1 MFKLQGFCCNIK
13 VEFGQS
19 HVRVVRIF
27 ISITTNSGD
36 IIYLHLTGLDIKSEQ
51 ARKPKKGGSVTSK
64 TDDTLR

>member
-13 VEFGQS
+13 MAFGQG
-19 HVRVVRIF
+19 HLRVVCIF
-27 ISITTNSGD
+27 TSITTNSWD